1 MSPPILNGY
10 ERRSGSTRDRRP
22 LAHRRTPSRDCW
34 IRESVPTSS
43 HCGHDY
49 IKAGQTSPSDEFR
62 GLLDF
67 DVSTIPGSANVTS
80 AAAHLYQEGTQT
92 VGVGATDYALFA
104 ASKKFDWAASWNSSG
119 AMGTWNGGTPSG
131 TAYGT
136 RDLAGAGTG
145 YRAFGGNLSQLV
157 QGWVNG
163 TIPRRG
169 LVLKQHNGPVNA
181 VLFFVSSIGPA
192 SKRPYLNVNYT
203 VPNSAP
209 TTPQV
214 TVSPCVAP
222 CSQSPLVL
230 KSWEPTLSASATDSD
245 DTVLTISFQIRDATT
260 QVLVAGDAAEGSSA
274 GSPTYWVVPAGS
286 LSDEPNRLYDFR
298 VGAADGQYTTWS
310 TWRRFQIDP
319 ETEDV
324 PEPVMTEYGVDEA
337 TLEDIKDYGDVAGIS
352 ESQAI
357 AMYSWQEQ
365 FNSAVDTIAAAHPTT
380 FAYSEMNPN
389 DQLGA
394 LIEFVGPVP
403 QDAVDLVA
411 DLPVDVTLTDDAEY
425 SDATIQEMIDSAHTS
440 IVAQAGAG
448 AEAGVYFD
456 NALGKL
462 VASVY
467 SPATSTS
474 KDSYVAGVHAEVA
487 VDIPEIVIPDVD
499 VYIVTESFNTANTS
513 LKAGGGLNDTG
524 AGSPCTAG
532 FAVQSVTAPG
542 RRGMMTADHCG
553 NQMTFYSAPD
563 FDDGVDGPY
572 GPRQVEFAESGDFLS
587 RRYGDAQFHQVSQ
600 PRRFPIG
607 NRFFKS
613 PSKTRRAKAVLSA
626 GSGDIACLYG
636 RITKGIQEPE
646 NSRPGKRTCGKIIGT
661 HYTFNQTYPAEATY
675 SDTAFLG
682 GAVSVRGDSGGPM
695 FRGHGALGLLSGRS
709 SIPSGLPGYRSP
721 ITVFTKMINIS
732 SRMGLY
738 VKLAN

>member
-1 MSPPILNGY
+1 MATSDGAGLP
-10 ERRSGSTRDRRP
+10 RDRRP
-22 LAHRRTPSRDCW
+22 LAHRRTPVTRLLDP
-34 IRESVPTSS
+34 RERSYVEPLRPRLHQGGTNQPERRVP
-43 HCGHDY
+43 G
-49 IKAGQTSPSDEFR
+49 SP
-62 GLLDF
+62 DF

-157 QGWVNG
+157 QGWVTG

-169 LVLKQHNGPVNA
+169 LLLKQHNGPVNA

-230 KSWEPTLSASATDSD
+230 KRWEPTLSASATDSD

-365 FNSAVDTIAAAHPTT
+365 FNSAVDTIGDRSSHDVCLLRDEPERSIGCIDRIRRASSSRCCGPRRGLACRCHPHRRCRV
-380 FAYSEMNPN
+380 FRRDDPRDDRLCSHV
-389 DQLGA
+389 DRGSGWRRCGGGCIFRQRIWQL
-394 LIEFVGPVP
+394 I
-403 QDAVDLVA
+403 
-411 DLPVDVTLTDDAEY
+411 
-425 SDATIQEMIDSAHTS
+425 
-440 IVAQAGAG
+440 
-448 AEAGVYFD
+448 
-456 NALGKL
+456 
-462 VASVY
+462 ASVY

-695 FRGHGALGLLSGRS
+695 FRGVTGHSDCCRGGQAFPQVCQDIGRQSPS
-709 SIPSGLPGYRSP
+709 SQ
-721 ITVFTKMINIS
+721 K
-732 SRMGLY
+732 
-738 VKLAN
+738 